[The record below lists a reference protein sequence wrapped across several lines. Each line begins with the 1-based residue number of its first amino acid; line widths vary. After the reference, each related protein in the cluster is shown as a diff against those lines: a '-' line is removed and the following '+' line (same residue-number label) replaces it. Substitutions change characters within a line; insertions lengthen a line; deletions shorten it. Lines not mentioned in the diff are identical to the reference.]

1 MSSQDTSKTVNTVA
15 ITGGASG
22 LGKAMALRYAKAGW
36 AVAIADINDER
47 GQATLQELNNLCG
60 DAIYSNVNV
69 RDADSVA
76 GWRDAIL
83 ERWGQINVV
92 INNAG
97 IASHGG
103 IAESSLEDW
112 DFTIDI
118 NLMGVVRGCKFFSQ
132 VMKQQGFGHI
142 VNIASMAGL
151 IHSPEM
157 NSYNATKAAVV
168 ALSETMKFELAPFGI
183 GITVV
188 CPGFFQTN
196 LAESTRS
203 PDAHAQAHVS
213 KMLAT
218 SDITA
223 DDIADQVYT
232 AVENNQFMVM
242 PHKSYRN
249 TWYWKRFMPTLY
261 NNKMGEYG
269 AKLAAMRRQ
278 PRD

>member
-1 MSSQDTSKTVNTVA
+1 MGSAKKTVA

-22 LGKAMALRYAKAGW
+22 LGKAMALRYARAGW
-36 AVAIADINDER
+36 GVAIADLNDER
-47 GQATLQELNNLCG
+47 GEATQAELNDLCG
-60 DAIYSNVNV
+60 DACYHHVDV
-69 RDADSVA
+69 RDASAVA

-83 ERWGQINVV
+83 ERWGHIHVV
-92 INNAG
+92 VNNAG

-112 DFTIDI
+112 DFAIDI

-132 VMKQQGFGHI
+132 TMKQQGYGHI

-168 ALSETMKFELAPFGI
+168 ALSETMLFELAPFGI

-203 PDAHAQAHVS
+203 PDSHAQAHVS

-223 DDIADQVYT
+223 DDIADQVFS
-232 AVENNQFMVM
+232 AVESNQFMLL

-249 TWYWKRFMPTLY
+249 TWYWKRFMPSLY
-261 NNKMGEYG
+261 NNKMGQYG
-269 AKLAAMRRQ
+269 VKLAAMRRQ
-278 PRD
+278 PKE

>member
-1 MSSQDTSKTVNTVA
+1 MNSAVKVVA

-22 LGKAMALRYAKAGW
+22 LGKAMALRYATAGW
-36 AVAIADINDER
+36 RVAIADINDER
-47 GQATLQELNNLCG
+47 GAETLKELQALTG
-60 DAIYSNVNV
+60 DAFYQKVDV
-69 RDADSVA
+69 RDAA
-76 GWRDAIL
+76 AIEAWRDAII
-83 ERWGQINVV
+83 ERWGQVDAV

-112 DFTIDI
+112 DFAIDI
-118 NLMGVVRGCKFFSQ
+118 NLMGVVRGCKLFSQ

-168 ALSETMKFELAPFGI
+168 ALSETMLFELAPFGI

-203 PDAHAQAHVS
+203 PDNHAQAHVS

-223 DDIADQVYT
+223 DDIADQVFA
-232 AVENNQFMVM
+232 AVANKQFMLL

-261 NNKMGEYG
+261 NNKMGQYG
-269 AKLAAMRRQ
+269 AKLAAMRQRS
-278 PRD
+278 

>member
-1 MSSQDTSKTVNTVA
+1 MSNSTKTIA

-22 LGKAMALRYAKAGW
+22 LGKAMALRYARAGW
-36 AVAIADINDER
+36 GVAIADINDER
-47 GQATLQELNNLCG
+47 GAETLQELNNLCG
-60 DAIYSNVNV
+60 NAFYQNVNV
-69 RDADSVA
+69 REAEQVEA
-76 GWRDAIL
+76 WRDAIIK
-83 ERWGQINVV
+83 RWGHIDVV

-112 DFTIDI
+112 DFAIDI

-132 VMKQQGFGHI
+132 VMKEQGYGHI

-168 ALSETMKFELAPFGI
+168 ALSETMQFELAPFGI
-183 GITVV
+183 GTTVV

-218 SDITA
+218 SDLTA
-223 DDIADQVYT
+223 DDIADQVYS
-232 AVENNQFMVM
+232 AVESNQFLLM

-249 TWYWKRFMPTLY
+249 TWYWKRFMPSLY
-261 NNKMGEYG
+261 NNKMGQYG

>member
-1 MSSQDTSKTVNTVA
+1 MSNSKKTVA

-22 LGKAMALRYAKAGW
+22 LGKAMALRYARAGW
-36 AVAIADINDER
+36 GVAIADLNDER
-47 GQATLQELNNLCG
+47 GESTLQELNDLCG
-60 DAIYSNVNV
+60 DACYHHVDV
-69 RDADSVA
+69 RDAGA
-76 GWRDAIL
+76 IEGWRDAIL
-83 ERWGQINVV
+83 QRWGHINVV

-132 VMKQQGFGHI
+132 TMKQQGYGHI

-168 ALSETMKFELAPFGI
+168 ALSETMQFELAPFGI
-183 GITVV
+183 GVTVV

-203 PDAHAQAHVS
+203 PDSHAQAHVS

-223 DDIADQVYT
+223 DDIADQVFN
-232 AVENNQFMVM
+232 AVDSNQFMLL

-249 TWYWKRFMPTLY
+249 TWYWKRFMPSLY
-261 NNKMGEYG
+261 NNKMGQYG

-278 PRD
+278 PKA

>member
-1 MSSQDTSKTVNTVA
+1 MSEQDMSKLKTVAV
-15 ITGGASG
+15 TGGASG

-36 AVAIADINDER
+36 AVAIADLNDER
-47 GQATLQELNNLCG
+47 GEATLGELNALCG
-60 DAIYSNVNV
+60 NASYHRVDV
-69 RDADSVA
+69 RDASA
-76 GWRDAIL
+76 IEHWRDAIM
-83 ERWGQINVV
+83 ERWGQIDVV

-112 DFTIDI
+112 DFAIDV
-118 NLMGVVRGCKFFSQ
+118 NLMGVVRGCKYFSQ
-132 VMKQQGFGHI
+132 VMKQQGHGHI

-151 IHSPEM
+151 IHAPEM

-168 ALSETMKFELAPFGI
+168 ALSETMLFELGPFGV

-196 LAESTRS
+196 LAESTIS

-223 DDIADQVYT
+223 DDIADQVFT
-232 AVENNQFMVM
+232 AVESNQFMLL

-249 TWYWKRFMPTLY
+249 TWYWKRFMPSLY
-261 NNKMGEYG
+261 NNKMGQHG

-278 PRD
+278 T